1 MRTLSCSAVVVS
13 CVVLAACSGSSDGTG
28 PAAPGVDAS
37 VDAGPTVHQTG
48 TIVDF
53 DSAINGAGTGV
64 AGATVTDGTH
74 TATTGADGTYSLE
87 VDMGVAFTMTV
98 TAPKYVTLV
107 EQPSTLTAD
116 ADRGST
122 QLLAL
127 ADEPLL
133 EDTLTGYDATLG
145 VLSVAIMPTGSC
157 ASEAGTTLTVSPAGD
172 SHVVYMAHHVPN
184 STYATAQEGAF
195 PSAAIY
201 NLPTGVPITVS
212 ITGGTCTP
220 STFPVLYNG
229 ISFDPAVST
238 EAGNVTAFSRIFLQ

>member
-1 MRTLSCSAVVVS
+1 MRTLSCSAVLVS
-13 CVVLAACSGSSDGTG
+13 CVVLSACSGSSDGTG
-28 PAAPGVDAS
+28 PVAPGVDAS
-37 VDAGPTVHQTG
+37 VDSGPTVHQTG
-48 TIVDF
+48 SIVDF
-53 DSAINGAGTGV
+53 DAATPV
-64 AGATVTDGTH
+64 AGATVTDGKH
-74 TATTGADGTYSLE
+74 TATTAADGTYSLE

-98 TAPKYVTLV
+98 TAPMYVTLV

-116 ADRGST
+116 ASRGAT

-133 EDTLTGYDATLG
+133 EDTLNGYDATLG
-145 VLSVAIMPTGSC
+145 VLSVAVIATGSC
-157 ASEAGTTLTVSPAGD
+157 ATEAGTTLTVSPAGD
-172 SHVVYMAHHVPN
+172 SKIVYMAHHVPN
-184 STYATAQEGAF
+184 STYTSAQDGAF

-212 ITGGTCTP
+212 ITGGTCTA

-238 EAGNVTAFSRIFLQ
+238 QPGNVTAFSRIFLE